1 MRKWIHKKS
10 FQIFRVFIFNKINI
24 KMNINKALVFGMIF
38 LIGFISANLLS
49 FYFVYGLERPF
60 PVNFSSLSSLSSDNQ
75 APFDFIK
82 ENQIEVYDDKVVI
95 NVNGA
100 SISRYAAT
108 GSMKPI
114 LDENSN
120 GIRVIPK
127 SEDDIHLGDIITFE
141 QDGNLIVHRVIEKG
155 TDNEGVYFI
164 TKGDN
169 NIISDVKIRFKEIKY
184 VTIGIIW

>member
-1 MRKWIHKKS
+1 MKVDK
-10 FQIFRVFIFNKINI
+10 V
-24 KMNINKALVFGMIF
+24 LVFGMIF
-38 LIGFISANLLS
+38 LMGFISANLLS
-49 FYFVYGLERPF
+49 FYFVYGLEKPF
-60 PVNFSSLSSLSSDNQ
+60 PVNFSSFFSNNSNNE

-82 ENQIEVYDDKVVI
+82 ENQIEVYDNKVVI

-100 SISRYAAT
+100 SISKYAAT
-108 GSMKPI
+108 GSMKPT

-127 SEDDIHLGDIITFE
+127 SEDNIHLGDIITFE
-141 QDGNLIVHRVIEKG
+141 QNGNLIIHRVIEKG

-169 NIISDVKIRFKEIKY
+169 NNISDGKIRFKDIKY